1 MHQNTGRVLRQRLI
15 ETCYL
20 LVDVIFRCARIGC
33 LAAQLLARLLE
44 HFINGKPVFNARNH
58 DVHDV
63 FFTRLA
69 AERIF
74 RFRACRRCK
83 ECGRKDRHGGR
94 AQKSAQVSSSRPKPL
109 PLVCGALNGR
119 RCSL

>member
-15 ETCYL
+15 ETRYL
-20 LVDVIFRCARIGC
+20 LVDVIFRRAGIGC

-44 HFINGKPVFNARNH
+44 HFIDGKPVFNARNH

-69 AERIF
+69 AKRIF
-74 RFRACRRCK
+74 RFRVRR
-83 ECGRKDRHGGR
+83 
-94 AQKSAQVSSSRPKPL
+94 
-109 PLVCGALNGR
+109 
-119 RCSL
+119 